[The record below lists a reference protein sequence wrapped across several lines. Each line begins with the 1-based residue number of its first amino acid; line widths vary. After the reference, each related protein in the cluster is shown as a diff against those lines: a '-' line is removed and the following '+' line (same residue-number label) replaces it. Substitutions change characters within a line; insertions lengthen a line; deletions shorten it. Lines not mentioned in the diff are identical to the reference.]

1 MKVKV
6 ISGDITKLDV
16 DVLIVNL
23 FEGIKKPGG
32 ATAAVDKALDGIISQ
47 LIASGEI
54 KGKLNET
61 PLIHTQG
68 KIPARRVLVA
78 GLGKQQELNLDRI
91 RGVVATAC
99 RFLRKKEIKR
109 AATITHGVGV
119 GDIEPQKS
127 AQAIAEGAILGLYTF
142 RKHMTKEPET
152 GEIEELL
159 IVERDEDK
167 VRQLEEGCARGRILA
182 EATNFARDMINDPA
196 NLMTPS
202 DMAEIAQKLVAEYG
216 LECTVLERA
225 QMQELGMGALLG
237 VAQGSQ
243 QPPKFILLHYKG
255 GDPSQKSLGLIGK
268 GITFDSGGISIK
280 PSEGMAD
287 MKGDMAGGA
296 TVMAALRAI
305 AELKLKINVTALVPA
320 TENLPGGTA
329 LKPGDVLKAMNG
341 KTIEIVSTD
350 AEGRLILA
358 DALGYARKLE
368 ISPLV
373 DVATLTGACRVA
385 LGGVYTGVFSNNQ
398 ELADRLIKA
407 GEEAGE
413 RLWQMPMHEEYK
425 EQNKSEVADIKNTG
439 GRYGGAITA
448 AMFLSEFAEDT
459 PWVHLDIAGTSESDK
474 EKGYLVK
481 GATGMGVRTLV
492 NLALALAEEQS

>member
-109 AATITHGVGV
+109 AATITHGAGV

-159 IVERDEDK
+159 IVERDENK

-182 EATNFARDMINDPA
+182 AATNFARDMINEPA
-196 NLMTPS
+196 NLMTPG
-202 DMAEIAQKLVAEYG
+202 DMAEIAQKLAAEYG

-237 VAQGSQ
+237 VATG
-243 QPPKFILLHYKG
+243 LLGKL
-255 GDPSQKSLGLIGK
+255 LGAWGCL
-268 GITFDSGGISIK
+268 
-280 PSEGMAD
+280 
-287 MKGDMAGGA
+287 
-296 TVMAALRAI
+296 
-305 AELKLKINVTALVPA
+305 
-320 TENLPGGTA
+320 
-329 LKPGDVLKAMNG
+329 
-341 KTIEIVSTD
+341 
-350 AEGRLILA
+350 
-358 DALGYARKLE
+358 
-368 ISPLV
+368 
-373 DVATLTGACRVA
+373 C
-385 LGGVYTGVFSNNQ
+385 
-398 ELADRLIKA
+398 
-407 GEEAGE
+407 
-413 RLWQMPMHEEYK
+413 
-425 EQNKSEVADIKNTG
+425 
-439 GRYGGAITA
+439 
-448 AMFLSEFAEDT
+448 
-459 PWVHLDIAGTSESDK
+459 
-474 EKGYLVK
+474 
-481 GATGMGVRTLV
+481 
-492 NLALALAEEQS
+492 